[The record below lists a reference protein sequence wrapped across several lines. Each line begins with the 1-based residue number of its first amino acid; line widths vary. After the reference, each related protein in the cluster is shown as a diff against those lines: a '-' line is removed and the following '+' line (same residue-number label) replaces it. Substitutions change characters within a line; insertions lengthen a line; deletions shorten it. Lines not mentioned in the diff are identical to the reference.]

1 MSSRPTDPQENAL
14 PEYGLHLQESEISL
28 ISEGSRFEGTLELDS
43 MARFHGTLRGRLAGK
58 PGSVVVLGEP
68 GVVEGEIDGDT
79 IWIEG
84 FVRGDIRARTRIV
97 LSRTARV
104 IGKLEGPFI
113 EIQPGAYFEGRC
125 RMEKS

>member
-1 MSSRPTDPQENAL
+1 MIGFHENRAN
-14 PEYGLHLQESEISL
+14 
-28 ISEGSRFEGTLELDS
+28 
-43 MARFHGTLRGRLAGK
+43 
-58 PGSVVVLGEP
+58 VL
-68 GVVEGEIDGDT
+68 EIDGDT

-104 IGKLEGPFI
+104 IGNLEGPFI

-125 RMEKS
+125 DVMTNDRSSLAAIRNSPIRTSTAFTPLPPHWSAA